1 MGPGPKGVRH
11 GMIEAYYGEEEAGP
25 WSNKVA
31 LLLLQQ
37 EHSAK

>member
-1 MGPGPKGVRH
+1 
-11 GMIEAYYGEEEAGP
+11 MIEAYYGEEEAGP